1 VVSASAEFTRQLGL
15 CRVPYVGSIPLKRDL
30 GKNDPTYEYDNLR
43 RGFSMELNRGSR
55 RLMSEINVTPF
66 VDVMLV
72 LLIIFM
78 VTAPMMMQ
86 GVDVN
91 LPRTTTQPIASEE
104 ERLVISLTA
113 KRDIYMNEYKISLD
127 SLQRK
132 LQTIFQNRPDKAVF
146 LRADQKLP
154 YGFVMEVM
162 AAIRQSGVKRMG
174 MVTEPLQEIP

>member
-1 VVSASAEFTRQLGL
+1 
-15 CRVPYVGSIPLKRDL
+15 
-30 GKNDPTYEYDNLR
+30 
-43 RGFSMELNRGSR
+43 MELNRGSR

-91 LPRTTTQPIASEE
+91 LPHTKTQPIASEE
-104 ERLVISLTA
+104 ERLVISITG
-113 KRDIYMNEYKISLD
+113 KREIYLNEYKISLET
-127 SLQRK
+127 LQKK
-132 LQTIFQNRPDKAVF
+132 LETIYQNRPDRAVF
-146 LRADQKLP
+146 LRADQSLP

-162 AAIRQSGVKRMG
+162 AAVRQSGMKRIG
-174 MVTEPLQEIP
+174 MVTEPLVEIK

>member
-1 VVSASAEFTRQLGL
+1 
-15 CRVPYVGSIPLKRDL
+15 
-30 GKNDPTYEYDNLR
+30 
-43 RGFSMELNRGSR
+43 MELNRGSR

-91 LPRTTTQPIASEE
+91 LPHTTTQPIASEE
-104 ERLVISLTA
+104 ERLVISITG
-113 KRDIYMNEYKISLD
+113 KREIYLNEYQISLD
-127 SLQRK
+127 TLQRK
-132 LQTIFQNRPDKAVF
+132 LQTIYQNRPDRAVF
-146 LRADQKLP
+146 LRADETLP

-162 AAIRQSGVKRMG
+162 AAVRQSGMKRIG
-174 MVTEPLQEIP
+174 MVTEPLVEIK

>member
-1 VVSASAEFTRQLGL
+1 
-15 CRVPYVGSIPLKRDL
+15 
-30 GKNDPTYEYDNLR
+30 
-43 RGFSMELNRGSR
+43 MEMNRGSR
-55 RLMSEINVTPF
+55 RLLAEINVTPF

-91 LPRTTTQPIASEE
+91 LPRTTTKAIPSEE
-104 ERLVISLTA
+104 ERLVVSITA
-113 KRDIYMNEYKISLD
+113 KREIYLNEYKISLD
-127 SLQRK
+127 SLQTK
-132 LQTIFQNRPDKAVF
+132 LQAIFQNRPDRAVF
-146 LRADQKLP
+146 LRADQTLP

-162 AAIRQSGVKRMG
+162 AAVRQSGIKRIG

>member
-1 VVSASAEFTRQLGL
+1 
-15 CRVPYVGSIPLKRDL
+15 
-30 GKNDPTYEYDNLR
+30 
-43 RGFSMELNRGSR
+43 MELNRGSH

-91 LPRTTTQPIASEE
+91 LPQTTTETIASEE
-104 ERLVISLTA
+104 ERLIISVTR
-113 KRDIYMNEYKISLD
+113 KKEIYLNEYKISLD

-132 LQTIFQNRPDKAVF
+132 MKIIYQNKPDSAVF
-146 LRADQKLP
+146 LRADQNLP

-162 AAIRQSGVKRMG
+162 AAMRQSGIKRIG
-174 MVTEPLQEIP
+174 MVTEPLEEIK

>member
-1 VVSASAEFTRQLGL
+1 MLTCFLCGL
-15 CRVPYVGSIPLKRDL
+15 RALRGSKHIVEGL
-30 GKNDPTYEYDNLR
+30 
-43 RGFSMELNRGSR
+43 SMELNRGSR

-91 LPRTTTQPIASEE
+91 LPHTTTQPIASEE
-104 ERLVISLTA
+104 ERLVISITG
-113 KRDIYMNEYKISLD
+113 KKEIYLNEYKISLQT
-127 SLQRK
+127 LQRK
-132 LQTIFQNRPDKAVF
+132 LETIYQNRPDRAVF
-146 LRADQKLP
+146 LRADEALP

-162 AAIRQSGVKRMG
+162 AAVRQSGIKRIG
-174 MVTEPLQEIP
+174 MVTEPLVEIK

>member
-1 VVSASAEFTRQLGL
+1 M
-15 CRVPYVGSIPLKRDL
+15 DL
-30 GKNDPTYEYDNLR
+30 H
-43 RGFSMELNRGSR
+43 RGSR

-91 LPRTTTQPIASEE
+91 LPHTKTQPIASEE
-104 ERLVISLTA
+104 ERLVISITG
-113 KRDIYMNEYKISLD
+113 KQDIYLNEYKISLD
-127 SLQRK
+127 TLQRK
-132 LQTIFQNRPDKAVF
+132 LETIYQNRPDRAVF
-146 LRADQKLP
+146 LRADEALP

-162 AAIRQSGVKRMG
+162 AAVRQSGMTRIG
-174 MVTEPLQEIP
+174 MVTEPLVEIK

>member
-1 VVSASAEFTRQLGL
+1 
-15 CRVPYVGSIPLKRDL
+15 
-30 GKNDPTYEYDNLR
+30 
-43 RGFSMELNRGSR
+43 MELNRGSR

-91 LPRTTTQPIASEE
+91 LPHTKTQPIASEE
-104 ERLVISLTA
+104 ERLVISITG
-113 KRDIYMNEYKISLD
+113 KREIYLNEYKISLD
-127 SLQRK
+127 TLQRK
-132 LQTIFQNRPDKAVF
+132 LETIYQNRPDRAVF
-146 LRADQKLP
+146 LRADEALP

-162 AAIRQSGVKRMG
+162 AAVRQSGMTRIG
-174 MVTEPLQEIP
+174 MVTEPLVEIK

>member
-1 VVSASAEFTRQLGL
+1 
-15 CRVPYVGSIPLKRDL
+15 
-30 GKNDPTYEYDNLR
+30 
-43 RGFSMELNRGSR
+43 MELNRGSR

-91 LPRTTTQPIASEE
+91 LPHTTTQPIASEE
-104 ERLVISLTA
+104 ERLVISITG
-113 KRDIYMNEYKISLD
+113 KREIYLNEYKISLTT
-127 SLQRK
+127 LQSK
-132 LQTIFQNRPDKAVF
+132 LETIYQNRPDRAVF
-146 LRADQKLP
+146 LRADEALP

-162 AAIRQSGVKRMG
+162 AAVRQSGMKRIG
-174 MVTEPLQEIP
+174 MVTEPLVEMK

>member
-1 VVSASAEFTRQLGL
+1 
-15 CRVPYVGSIPLKRDL
+15 
-30 GKNDPTYEYDNLR
+30 
-43 RGFSMELNRGSR
+43 MELHRSSR

-91 LPRTTTQPIASEE
+91 LPRTSTQAIPSEE
-104 ERLVISLTA
+104 ERLVVSITA
-113 KRDIYMNEYKISLD
+113 KREIYLNEYKTSLD
-127 SLQRK
+127 SLKRK
-132 LQTIFQNRPDKAVF
+132 LQAIFQNRPDRAVF
-146 LRADQKLP
+146 LRADQTLP

-162 AAIRQSGVKRMG
+162 AAVRQSGIKRIG
-174 MVTEPLQEIP
+174 MVTEPLQEMP

>member
-1 VVSASAEFTRQLGL
+1 
-15 CRVPYVGSIPLKRDL
+15 
-30 GKNDPTYEYDNLR
+30 
-43 RGFSMELNRGSR
+43 MELNSGSR

-91 LPRTTTQPIASEE
+91 LPHTTTQAIHSEE
-104 ERLVISLTA
+104 ERLVISITG
-113 KRDIYMNEYKISLD
+113 KREIYLNEYKISLKT
-127 SLQRK
+127 LQRK
-132 LQTIFQNRPDKAVF
+132 LETIYQNRPDRAVF
-146 LRADQKLP
+146 LRADETLP

-162 AAIRQSGVKRMG
+162 AAVRQSGIKRIG
-174 MVTEPLQEIP
+174 MVTEPLVEIK